1 MASLNYSAVYWLYL
15 VNLLRKLLCCSFKLK
30 ILLYFYTLRKG
41 CVPVGHCHLLCNI
54 LRISVEKL
62 RFRFLV

>member
-1 MASLNYSAVYWLYL
+1 MVSFNYSVVYWLYL

-30 ILLYFYTLRKG
+30 ILFYFYILRKG
-41 CVPVGHCHLLCNI
+41 CVFVGYCYLLCNI
-54 LRISVEKL
+54 FRIFVEKL